1 MSPQFSQP
9 QQPMAWPAAVLQW
22 RHRPATLGT
31 MGQWHGGGAWESG
44 QTGWSASINPSGPSS
59 WHHAGRELEARKHW
73 SGWHSDS
80 RARQAHTPRSAFHR
94 GLRAREAST
103 PGRRRS
109 AGRRGRERSPRRQGE
124 LELGG
129 GCLEATA
136 PALHQVLF
144 ALHPPGVGHGLDC
157 SFSKKRHARQVAW
170 RRFARG
176 KVGGSWLCSLPPSAD
191 ALQQLY
197 LECLDLVGRPQ
208 DRAAQ
213 GPKEGGGVRLCDIG
227 RLPCR
232 EPGRRSG
239 AHPRRSPCAAV
250 AAGSRWEVGGRVGIR
265 VAPRGA
271 TSRRWRSIPI
281 RQPFGFEAKRCG
293 CSWALVVQSSD
304 DTSAVPGEIH
314 PEADK
319 PPVADTAANVGQG
332 PPQSGEVARP
342 PVPEAATIK
351 GPLGAVRLPGR
362 PSQKRPRVWS

>member
-1 MSPQFSQP
+1 MPGGN
-9 QQPMAWPAAVLQW
+9 
-22 RHRPATLGT
+22 RPRVASSSVRAT
-31 MGQWHGGGAWESG
+31 
-44 QTGWSASINPSGPSS
+44 P
-59 WHHAGRELEARKHW
+59 
-73 SGWHSDS
+73 
-80 RARQAHTPRSAFHR
+80 PRSWAWA
-94 GLRAREAST
+94 GLFLFKKKAREAGCLAKVR
-103 PGRRRS
+103 P
-109 AGRRGRERSPRRQGE
+109 RQGR
-124 LELGG
+124 GFVVVF
-129 GCLEATA
+129 
-136 PALHQVLF
+136 PA
-144 ALHPPGVGHGLDC
+144 
-157 SFSKKRHARQVAW
+157 
-170 RRFARG
+170 
-176 KVGGSWLCSLPPSAD
+176 PSAD